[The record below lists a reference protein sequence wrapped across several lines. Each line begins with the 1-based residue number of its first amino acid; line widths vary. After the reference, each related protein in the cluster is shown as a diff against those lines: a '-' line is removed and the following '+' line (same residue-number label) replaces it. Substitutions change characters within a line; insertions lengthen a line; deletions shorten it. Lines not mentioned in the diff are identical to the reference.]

1 MKDLQFHGKIF
12 HRRLNRWVFGIY
24 EEYNGKYPSFEEVQ
38 DYKEM
43 GLYYEKVPLV
53 RINCKIEIGGSCVEN
68 NVLVESMHKNKTFL
82 IEQIKLY
89 KANIILCCG
98 SAIFYFLKKNCFHDM
113 KEVDDSEDWIYYSKT
128 KNVVII
134 NSYHPS
140 YRRCDK
146 WLYDELIKKFSQGI
160 SRLKMKFSPLTE

>member
-1 MKDLQFHGKIF
+1 LWDIREESGGRKHLKTNHILSMKDLQFHGKIF

-82 IEQIKLY
+82 K
-89 KANIILCCG
+89 
-98 SAIFYFLKKNCFHDM
+98 
-113 KEVDDSEDWIYYSKT
+113 
-128 KNVVII
+128 
-134 NSYHPS
+134 P
-140 YRRCDK
+140 
-146 WLYDELIKKFSQGI
+146 
-160 SRLKMKFSPLTE
+160 